1 MIWRFN
7 VKDKPILIASLFLVV
22 FMAVISSI
30 GVISVINTVSISQ
43 EERRL
48 RYLQMDATD
57 IQIRE
62 EYYRAV
68 LNTLV
73 YLKDERTGLCFSY
86 HWGGGTDGGPALSR
100 IACDLDLEYFIVD
113 NE

>member
-1 MIWRFN
+1 M
-7 VKDKPILIASLFLVV
+7 KDKAILIGGIILVV
-22 FMAVISSI
+22 FMAVVSSM
-30 GVISVINTVSISQ
+30 GVISVINSISSSQ

-48 RYLQMDATD
+48 QYLLIEESD
-57 IQIRE
+57 IEIRE

-68 LNTLV
+68 LDTLA
-73 YLKDERTGLCFSY
+73 YLKDDRTGLCFSY

-100 IACDLDLEYFIVD
+100 IACDLELEYFVVD

>member
-1 MIWRFN
+1 M
-7 VKDKPILIASLFLVV
+7 KDKTVLIGSIFLVV
-22 FMAVISSI
+22 FMALISSI
-30 GVISVINTVSISQ
+30 GVISVINTVSVSQ

-48 RYLQMDATD
+48 RYLQLDDTD
-57 IQIRE
+57 IRIRE

-68 LNTLV
+68 LDTLI
-73 YLKDERTGLCFSY
+73 YLKDERTSLCFSY

-113 NE
+113 DE